1 MVVKR
6 RPAVAG
12 AFYEDDGELLRNRI
26 EWSINHELGPARN
39 PRSIGDPVAVVV
51 PHAGLIYSGPIA
63 AHSYVAIKKRL
74 SPSTFII
81 MGPNHYGVGA
91 PVAVMNEGVWETP
104 LGDIEIDSSI
114 ANELMKS
121 FEGLEVDSFAFER
134 EHSVEVQ
141 VPFIQHLFP
150 GSKIVPIVVWEQ
162 TLDVARRMAQ
172 ALVSVI
178 GNRKDVVFVAS
189 SDLNHYE
196 PHDVTSEKDMK
207 AIERIIKL
215 DSEGLMDIMD
225 RLNIS
230 ICGFGAILTAME
242 YSKLRGIKH
251 VDLLMHATS
260 GDTGPNKME
269 TVGYASIAFH
279 VGDDYQH

>member
-1 MVVKR
+1 MGETLGFSMVVKR

-91 PVAVMNEGVWETP
+91 PVAVMNEGGVWETP

-121 FEGLEVDSFAFER
+121 FEGLRLIPLHSRGNTPWRCRSHSFSTYFR
-134 EHSVEVQ
+134 D
-141 VPFIQHLFP
+141 P
-150 GSKIVPIVVWEQ
+150 
-162 TLDVARRMAQ
+162 R
-172 ALVSVI
+172 
-178 GNRKDVVFVAS
+178 
-189 SDLNHYE
+189 
-196 PHDVTSEKDMK
+196 
-207 AIERIIKL
+207 
-215 DSEGLMDIMD
+215 
-225 RLNIS
+225 
-230 ICGFGAILTAME
+230 
-242 YSKLRGIKH
+242 
-251 VDLLMHATS
+251 
-260 GDTGPNKME
+260 
-269 TVGYASIAFH
+269 
-279 VGDDYQH
+279 